1 MKKKRQKSTAPASA
15 AAVVPKIKS
24 DAVVGQDLHESI
36 RILFLGFITGIA
48 VTVLYQNVTGR
59 QAGGVAYSTAMPV
72 ESAALPVIVQT
83 PSSPASS
90 AHGSEPQVV
99 TKLMPVPGL
108 PVLPAPKMTP
118 IRLKP
123 SEPSGVQI
131 KGIIPA
137 SKKQAER
144 VAETV
149 EQTVE
154 PEAEPHDDGSGVHV
168 EIRSKKK
175 APPDT
180 LPAPAQQATAAPA
193 PAPAPAIATS
203 GSAKGDKPAPTDKA
217 PQISLEPLHTKP
229 LQLEPASGA
238 PDQEMHTPKFTVI
251 ERQADGA
258 LIRVGNQVRFIAAGA
273 SLPDGTKL
281 SAEK

>member
-1 MKKKRQKSTAPASA
+1 MKKKRQKPTAPASA
-15 AAVVPKIKS
+15 AAVAPKIKS
-24 DAVVGQDLHESI
+24 DAAAGQDLHESI
-36 RILFLGFITGIA
+36 RILFLGLITGIA
-48 VTVLYQNVTGR
+48 ATVLYQNVTGR
-59 QAGGVAYSTAMPV
+59 QAGGIAYSTAAPV
-72 ESAALPVIVQT
+72 ETAALPVIVQAPT
-83 PSSPASS
+83 SPASS

-180 LPAPAQQATAAPA
+180 LPARAQQATAAPA

-281 SAEK
+281 GAEK

>member
-1 MKKKRQKSTAPASA
+1 VKKKRQKPTAPASA

-24 DAVVGQDLHESI
+24 DVVGQDLHESI
-36 RILFLGFITGIA
+36 RILFLGLITGIA

-59 QAGGVAYSTAMPV
+59 QAGGVAYSAAAPV
-72 ESAALPVIVQT
+72 ETAALPVVVRA
-83 PSSPASS
+83 PSQPASS
-90 AHGSEPQVV
+90 AHGSQPQAV

-108 PVLPAPKMTP
+108 PVLPAPNMKP

-137 SKKQAER
+137 SKKQAEK

-175 APPDT
+175 PPPDT

-193 PAPAPAIATS
+193 PAPAIATS
-203 GSAKGDKPAPTDKA
+203 GSAKGDTPAPTDKA